1 MPLIYTCIFSSFE
14 QIKSRGQKTDEKA
27 DAEILEN
34 KRKTNKKQTKKA
46 KQGKKGRSQKMKIRR
61 KRRGRV
67 TLMGRVS
74 IALMGLA
81 LTVCAILGLYD
92 FLIPETVSCFSEQ
105 AFPSYLG
112 ATFEGEE
119 RTATVG
125 QVVSVGAGQY
135 KLFGKIPVKQ
145 VTAASIKDIKV
156 YAGGF
161 PFGIKFFT
169 KGVLVVGFDDEGTNP
184 AFAAGL
190 RLHDVI
196 THVDGK
202 AIVGTNDFNEKIDKS
217 GGREVYVTYLRAGKE
232 GKVRFCPKYLQSE
245 GKYSCGI
252 WLKDSGAGIGT
263 VTFVVPDSYVFGGL
277 GHGICDGDTGEL
289 IEMESGNVVGV
300 TINGVVR
307 GQSGAPGELKGYF
320 NSSGS
325 GALLKN
331 SECGVFGVLGAIPES
346 VKSEPLPIG
355 LKSELREGRATV
367 LCTLD
372 DNVRREYEIE
382 ISDINR
388 NATGNKCF
396 SVKITD
402 KDLVAASGG
411 IVQGMSGSPI
421 IQNGKLVGAI
431 THVLIND
438 PSRGYGIF
446 IENMLTAAESSD
458 GAGQSAA

>member
-1 MPLIYTCIFSSFE
+1 MI
-14 QIKSRGQKTDEKA
+14 
-27 DAEILEN
+27 
-34 KRKTNKKQTKKA
+34 
-46 KQGKKGRSQKMKIRR
+46 
-61 KRRGRV
+61 
-67 TLMGRVS
+67 
-74 IALMGLA
+74 
-81 LTVCAILGLYD
+81 
-92 FLIPETVSCFSEQ
+92 
-105 AFPSYLG
+105 
-112 ATFEGEE
+112 
-119 RTATVG
+119 
-125 QVVSVGAGQY
+125 SVGEGQY

-145 VTAASIKDIKV
+145 VTASSVKDIKV

-169 KGVLVVGFDDEGTNP
+169 KGALVVGFDDEGSNR

-190 RLHDVI
+190 RLHDVV

-202 AIVGTNDFNEKIDKS
+202 EIAGTNDFNEKIEKS
-217 GGREVYVTYLRAGKE
+217 GGREVCITYLRAGKE

-245 GKYSCGI
+245 GKYSCGV

-263 VTFVVPDSYVFGGL
+263 VTFVIPDSCVFGGL

-289 IEMESGNVVGV
+289 VDMARGSVVGV
-300 TINGVVR
+300 TINGVIR
-307 GQSGAPGELKGYF
+307 GQSGTPGELKGYF

-346 VKSEPLPIG
+346 AKGELLPIG
-355 LKSELREGRATV
+355 LKGELREGKATV

-372 DNVRREYEIE
+372 DNVRHEYEIE
-382 ISDINR
+382 ISDINL

-402 KDLVAASGG
+402 KALLSASGG
-411 IVQGMSGSPI
+411 IVQGMSGSPM

-446 IENMLTAAESSD
+446 IENMLTAAQMSMARAS
-458 GAGQSAA
+458 